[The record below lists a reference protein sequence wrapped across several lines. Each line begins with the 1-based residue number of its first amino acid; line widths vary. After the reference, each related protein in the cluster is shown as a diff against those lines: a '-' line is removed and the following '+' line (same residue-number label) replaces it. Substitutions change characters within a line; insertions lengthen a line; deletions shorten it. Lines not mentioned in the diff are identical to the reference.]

1 MRGSK
6 LLKGGRKKVA
16 EGEKCE
22 ENVEN
27 PLSGKNLIPEKG
39 RRGLKKMELTI
50 YKHFWVQVKQELK
63 RASIIP
69 KSEDKVKTITGFLFI
84 S

>member
-39 RRGLKKMELTI
+39 RRGLKKM
-50 YKHFWVQVKQELK
+50 
-63 RASIIP
+63 
-69 KSEDKVKTITGFLFI
+69 D
-84 S
+84 